1 MTLDPRTRPPVAHH
15 GRSGTVARSIGPRPQ
30 IRRELLP
37 GDIGAIAAHHGR
49 LYGSEFGVD
58 VSFEADLA
66 RALYEAAELGWPRER
81 GAVWIVEWSG
91 SLAGSLALTPDGEH
105 TGRVRAFLLDP
116 SLRGQ
121 GLGARLLD
129 ELLQHAR
136 GEGYELLR
144 LATFS
149 ALRAAAHLYLE
160 RGFALVSSE
169 TGPRWGMERMTYQG
183 YELELPAAR

>member
-1 MTLDPRTRPPVAHH
+1 MTTDPRTQPPVAHR
-15 GRSGTVARSIGPRPQ
+15 GRSGTVARSIGARPQ

-49 LYGSEFGVD
+49 LYGREFGVD

-66 RALYEAAELGWPRER
+66 RALYEAAERGWPRER
-81 GAVWIVEWSG
+81 GAVWIVERSG

-116 SLRGQ
+116 SLLGQ

-129 ELLQHAR
+129 ELLEHAR

-169 TGPRWGMERMTYQG
+169 TGPRWGMERMTYQS
-183 YELELPAAR
+183 YELELPRGR